1 MTAGEPF
8 APPYCEGLTR
18 KESMGINA
26 LESHP
31 IPPLAPNT
39 INPYSR
45 RREEQAASNN
55 QPTKHRHRPDG
66 QRQLRRV
73 KQWVF

>member
-39 INPYSR
+39 INPIRGDERSR
-45 RREEQAASNN
+45 PRAIIN
-55 QPTKHRHRPDG
+55 QPTTDTD
-66 QRQLRRV
+66 QMV
-73 KQWVF
+73 NVN